1 MINCWLRSC
10 SWLPAST
17 VSIVLATFPML
28 SPYTPTH
35 SPDNPFARLNRR
47 GLPRDLRLSPWN
59 WRGPPPR
66 FHESTWGVWQKLS
79 HLNALKSL
87 DGDRLF
93 AEYNS
98 RDRLAR
104 LCSLSD
110 QPAWPQWST
119 NASQGSPMLAPWESR
134 PRAILRFCPECLR
147 HGFHSSVFQ
156 MPHLSRCPAHAEP
169 LLERCPACAQ
179 TVPYRLWNP
188 GYAFQ
193 CACGHLL
200 WEGRDRVGAWYGKPK
215 RLEQIDD
222 FVRELLKICKPGRRS
237 WFRIDAL
244 GAGVDE
250 GADLPQRLLW
260 VSPMDLRRLPRSFH
274 ACLNESDLQ
283 EGRVS
288 AKFYIG
294 EAFESHPA
302 ALTEWCAEQ
311 LAEVERNALAL
322 LGNHRRCIGEARVC
336 VREEGTLLRLDRCA
350 TATALMLWRAHWR
363 SHALQ
368 LTLGALGQWTAQT
381 ITDALRQR
389 GLVPAQCLNRPP
401 QSARIGFAGPL
412 PNLIVRQVLVGSL
425 TQFRRVARR
434 IALRSLSATDPRQV
448 LRATRGDRKLWDPAL
463 PPIWIELTCGSAR
476 LQLWHQGTESIQAW
490 NQLPCRV
497 SAAGLPCTLEGLES
511 ASNAEVNGARPILD
525 APWHGGLTCPEL
537 ELGVFDRP

>member
-1 MINCWLRSC
+1 MLR
-10 SWLPAST
+10 
-17 VSIVLATFPML
+17 
-28 SPYTPTH
+28 PYAPTH
-35 SPDNPFARLNRR
+35 SADNPFARLNRR

-66 FHESTWGVWQKLS
+66 FHESSWGVWQKLS

-87 DGDRLF
+87 DADRLF
-93 AEYNS
+93 PEYNS

-104 LCSLSD
+104 LCSLLPPD
-110 QPAWPQWST
+110 QPVWPQWSM
-119 NASQGSPMLAPWESR
+119 NAQPLSPIPAPWESR

-147 HGFHSSVFQ
+147 HGFHSGVFQ
-156 MPHLSRCPAHAEP
+156 MPHLSRCPAHAVS

-200 WEGRDRVGAWYGKPK
+200 WEARDRVGAWYDTPTH
-215 RLEQIDD
+215 LEQIDD

-237 WFRIDAL
+237 GFRIDAL

-250 GADLPQRLLW
+250 RTDLPQRLLW

-274 ACLNESDLQ
+274 ACLNESALQ

-288 AKFYIG
+288 AKFSIVD
-294 EAFESHPA
+294 ALESHPA
-302 ALTEWCAEQ
+302 ALSEWCAEQ
-311 LAEVERNALAL
+311 LAEVEHSALAL
-322 LGNHRRCIGEARVC
+322 LGNHRCCIGEARAG

-350 TATALMLWRAHWR
+350 TATAFMLWRAHWC

-381 ITDALRQR
+381 VREALRQR
-389 GLVPAQCLNRPP
+389 GLVPPHGPNGPRE
-401 QSARIGFAGPL
+401 STYIGFAGPL
-412 PNLIVRQVLVGSL
+412 PNLVVRQVLVRSF
-425 TQFRRVARR
+425 TQFQRFTRR
-434 IALRSLSATDPRQV
+434 IARRSASATDPRQV
-448 LRATRGDRKLWDPAL
+448 LRATRDDRKLLDPAL
-463 PPIWIELTCGSAR
+463 PPVWIELTCGRAR
-476 LQLWHQGTESIQAW
+476 LQVWHQGTESIQAW

-497 SAAGLPCTLEGLES
+497 SVTGLPSTLEGLKL
-511 ASNAEVNGARPILD
+511 ANNAEVSGARPVLD

-537 ELGVFDRP
+537 ELGVFARP